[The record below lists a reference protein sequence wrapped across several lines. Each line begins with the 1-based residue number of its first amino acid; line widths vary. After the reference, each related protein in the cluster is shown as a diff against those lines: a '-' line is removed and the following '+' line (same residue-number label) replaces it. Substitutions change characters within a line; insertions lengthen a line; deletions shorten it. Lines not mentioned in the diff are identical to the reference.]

1 MGGGNGRVCREPD
14 EAASD
19 RAGRDPVGGLTWV
32 HTCTTLEVMGDK
44 KRREAVGIRI
54 ERDLLHQAKIAAVIQ
69 RMTLG
74 RWLEEAIEEK
84 VQRERERELG
94 GE

>member
-1 MGGGNGRVCREPD
+1 
-14 EAASD
+14 
-19 RAGRDPVGGLTWV
+19 V
-32 HTCTTLEVMGDK
+32 HTCTILEAMRDK
-44 KRREAVGIRI
+44 QRREAVGIRI
-54 ERDLLHQAKIAAVIQ
+54 DRNLLHQAKIAAVIQ